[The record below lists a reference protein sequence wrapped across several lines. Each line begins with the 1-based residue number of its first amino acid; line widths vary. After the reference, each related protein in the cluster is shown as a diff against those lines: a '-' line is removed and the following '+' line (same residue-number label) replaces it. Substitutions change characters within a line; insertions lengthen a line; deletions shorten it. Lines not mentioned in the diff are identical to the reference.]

1 MQERSHETPAS
12 GDAAVRR
19 RRLKD
24 LLASDLE
31 LVCRSGFIYLPLLFD
46 PSVAREIEGNVGN
59 HVVADVSGKKFV
71 RTVSLRSLV
80 GNYEAL
86 YPKSY
91 EELRRSNLK
100 RFSGELTRTAAGV
113 SERLKSIL
121 FSVMPHFLGRRK
133 SLDRK
138 SLTEGQVLD
147 LIGKRIEIPGG
158 SCEPAG
164 TSAWN
169 PGFFR
174 RLLADLE
181 EHRPA
186 VEPPPEGVMP
196 ARAFGDWLLKALEA
210 SLLEEERLRLTRIL
224 EAQEP
229 PGAEARHRM
238 RILLHVAERGALEV
252 DGFGFRRI
260 GAGDDY
266 LIYKHTGEYALRD
279 YYGRLYLFPDCRVAV
294 FTGAT
299 LKPFVVETY
308 KHPFLEGHDSGQA
321 ICLRNRTPAMGFSAT
336 AVVDALEEGINAL
349 LYGYSSRRR
358 NGYHSLEGFPKAYRK
373 SRSPRL
379 SGGRA
384 DGRPRPP
391 NAAHSGCRFRGLPYP
406 GRSREGHLGTG
417 GDYQ

>member
-1 MQERSHETPAS
+1 MSTS
-12 GDAAVRR
+12 TTVRR
-19 RRLKD
+19 WGMKD

-31 LVCRSGFIYLPLLFD
+31 LVCRSGFLYLPLLFD
-46 PSVAREIEGNVGN
+46 PSVAREIEGNVDN
-59 HVVADVSGKKFV
+59 HVVADVGGRRFV

-113 SERLKSIL
+113 SERLKTIL

-164 TSAWN
+164 N
-169 PGFFR
+169 RLDPGFFR

-196 ARAFGDWLLKALEA
+196 ARAFGDWLSKALEA
-210 SLLEEERLRLTRIL
+210 SFLEEERLRLTRIL
-224 EAQEP
+224 DAQEP
-229 PGAEARHRM
+229 PGAEARYRM
-238 RILLHVAERGALEV
+238 RTLLHVAERGALEV

-308 KHPFLEGHDSGQA
+308 KHPFLEGRDSGQA

-358 NGYHSLEGFPKAYRK
+358 NGYHSLEGFPKRTGSPGLGDSSVAGPTDAPVRRMRHILDVDFEDYRIPDDHAK
-373 SRSPRL
+373 VT
-379 SGGRA
+379 SGQVEIT
-384 DGRPRPP
+384 
-391 NAAHSGCRFRGLPYP
+391 NNYLP
-406 GRSREGHLGTG
+406 
-417 GDYQ
+417 